1 MQQWYGLKGR
11 AKAWSGVNFL
21 HAGYLKSW
29 HFCNPI
35 MTRMAAQLPTVLI
48 LAAGRGER
56 FLAAGGTD
64 KLQEMLL
71 GRRVRDWVTQ
81 AAHDSGLPWHVVEA
95 AHTAHIAN
103 PGMGDSIACGVAATA
118 GAAGWL
124 VLPADLPLIQASSL
138 LAVAKA
144 LQNHTVVVPF
154 CAGQRGHPVGFAP
167 QARDELLALRGDG
180 GAASVVAAWKQRGGV
195 GTVELKDVGCITDV
209 DTPDALR
216 AAQALALQ
224 MRGNQ
229 SVGE

>member
-1 MQQWYGLKGR
+1 MRQWYGWKSHAEALT
-11 AKAWSGVNFL
+11 GVNFL
-21 HAGYLKSW
+21 HAGSLKSW
-29 HFCNPI
+29 HFRNPI
-35 MTRMAAQLPTVLI
+35 MGPMTAQLPTVLI

-56 FLAAGGTD
+56 FRAAGGTD
-64 KLQEMLL
+64 KLQEILL

-81 AAHDSGLPWHVVEA
+81 AGRDSGLPWHVVEA
-95 AHTAHIAN
+95 THTAHITK

-124 VLPADLPLIQASSL
+124 ILPADLPLIQPASL
-138 LAVAKA
+138 LAVAQA
-144 LQNHTVVVPF
+144 LQGHTVIVPF
-154 CAGQRGHPVGFAP
+154 CAGQRGHPVGFGP
-167 QARDELLALRGDG
+167 QAREELLALRGDG